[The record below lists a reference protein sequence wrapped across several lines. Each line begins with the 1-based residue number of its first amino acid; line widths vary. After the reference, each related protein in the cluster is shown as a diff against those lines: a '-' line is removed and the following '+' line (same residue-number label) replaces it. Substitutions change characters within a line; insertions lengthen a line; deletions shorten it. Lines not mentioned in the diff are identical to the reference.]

1 MLKPEVP
8 ANEAERLDELHS
20 LGLLDSVPEER
31 FDRITRLAQRLFS
44 VPTALIT
51 LVDEDRQWFMSRV
64 GLEPTET
71 PRDVSF
77 CGHAILGD
85 EIMMVTDATKD
96 ERFCDNPLVRDSPE
110 IRFYAGCPIVGP
122 GGSKLGTL
130 CLIGRDPRELSQEE
144 LELLRDLADMVEH
157 EIATNK
163 MAVTDPLTGLGNRR
177 GFEMAASV
185 VFEINRRRGVDTALL
200 YFDLDK
206 FKEIN
211 DRFGHAEGDRA
222 LCEFA
227 ELLHN
232 VLRVSDVIARLGG
245 DEFVALLSVTNDYEM
260 VVHRIQKSLEVGNRD
275 GHRQYS
281 LEASIG
287 VAVIT
292 ANDDESLESIM
303 QRADESMYEQ
313 KRGRAR
319 GTQV

>member
-8 ANEAERLDELHS
+8 VNEAERLDELHS
-20 LGLLDSVPEER
+20 LGLLDSAPEER
-31 FDRITRLAQRLFS
+31 FDRITRLAQRLFN

-64 GLEPTET
+64 GLEATET
-71 PRDVSF
+71 PRDISF
-77 CGHAILGD
+77 CGHVILGD
-85 EIMMVTDATKD
+85 EIMMVSDPTKD
-96 ERFCDNPLVRDSPE
+96 ERFCDNPLVLDSPE

-122 GGSKLGTL
+122 RGSKLGTL

-144 LELLRDLADMVEH
+144 LDLLRDLAGMVEH

-163 MAVTDPLTGLGNRR
+163 MAVTDQLTGLGNRR
-177 GFEMAASV
+177 GFEMAALV
-185 VFEINRRRGVDTALL
+185 LFEINRRRGVDTALL

-245 DEFVALLSVTNDYEM
+245 DEFAALLSVTNDYEM
-260 VVHRIQKSLEVGNRD
+260 VVQRIQKSLDIGNRD
-275 GHRQYS
+275 GHRQYP
-281 LEASIG
+281 LEVSIG
-287 VAVIT
+287 VAVIK
-292 ANDDESLESIM
+292 ANDNESLESVM
-303 QRADESMYEQ
+303 QRADESMYEK
-313 KRGRAR
+313 KRGR
-319 GTQV
+319 